1 MLLLDTDVVVDVL
14 RGYPPAVA
22 WLDSL
27 KSEEIGFPGLV
38 AMELIYGCQTSKEQ
52 RQLVQFLS
60 AYDLLWPSSETCLR
74 AFTLLAE
81 VHLRNNIGILDC
93 LIGQMALDLGHPL
106 CTFNRKHYSHV
117 PGLEL
122 SEPYQ
127 KGPSRS

>member
-1 MLLLDTDVVVDVL
+1 MLLVDTDVVVDVL

-22 WLDSL
+22 WLTSL
-27 KSEEIGFPGLV
+27 ENEEIGFPGLV
-38 AMELIYGCQTSKEQ
+38 AMELIYGCRNSQEQ
-52 RQLVQFLS
+52 RRLVEFLG

-74 AFTLLAE
+74 SLELLAE

-93 LIGQMALDLGHPL
+93 LIGQMALDLGQPL

-122 SEPYQ
+122 VEPYQ
-127 KGPSRS
+127 KAP